1 MVMQLLGSDPK
12 SCISCITLNICQT
25 FDYSGMKNEDVFVL

>member
-12 SCISCITLNICQT
+12 SCITLNICQT